1 MAYHHY
7 SCFFSINTKILAVII
22 RCFLLSAGKII
33 YTKTQLSSP
42 TLIVRNKME
51 STPES
56 TPVVEMHNIKKNFAA
71 VQALKGVDLVLHH
84 NEVLGLVGDN
94 AAGKSTLMKVLSG
107 AYIPDEG
114 EIFMEGQKIHLTD
127 PLHARRLGIEM
138 VYQDLALANNLDVTA
153 NVFLGRERVG
163 WHFGPFGVMN
173 SHQMEQESQRL
184 LGRLKIDIPSVRL
197 LVERLSGG
205 QRQAVAIARATAFNS
220 KVIIMDEPTAA
231 LSVAAI
237 SKVLDLVRELKAQGA
252 SIIIISHR
260 LEDVYSV
267 SDRMIILRQ
276 GRKVRDCL
284 VEGEIDEFREKVVA
298 YIIGARDDFAKVAV
312 NQSQPGESL

>member
-1 MAYHHY
+1 
-7 SCFFSINTKILAVII
+7 
-22 RCFLLSAGKII
+22 
-33 YTKTQLSSP
+33 
-42 TLIVRNKME
+42 ME
-51 STPES
+51 PMTEA
-56 TPVVEMHNIKKNFAA
+56 TPVVDMRNIRKNFAA
-71 VQALKGVDLVLHH
+71 VQALRGVDLVLHH

-114 EIFMEGQKIHLTD
+114 EILIEGEKVHMTD
-127 PLHARRLGIEM
+127 PLDARRLGIEM

-153 NVFLGRERVG
+153 NVFLGREAVSAELG
-163 WHFGPFGVMN
+163 LFSVMD
-173 SHQMEQESQRL
+173 SRQMEQEARRL

-252 SIIIISHR
+252 SIIVISHR
-260 LEDVYSV
+260 LEDIYQV
-267 SDRMIILRQ
+267 SDRMVVLRQ
-276 GRKVRDCL
+276 GRKVRDGPL
-284 VEGEIDEFREKVVA
+284 GDDLHEFRERVVA
-298 YIIGARDDFAKVAV
+298 YMIGARDDFADQVA
-312 NQSQPGESL
+312 G

>member
-1 MAYHHY
+1 MTEA
-7 SCFFSINTKILAVII
+7 
-22 RCFLLSAGKII
+22 
-33 YTKTQLSSP
+33 
-42 TLIVRNKME
+42 
-51 STPES
+51 
-56 TPVVEMHNIKKNFAA
+56 TPVVEMRNIRKSFAA
-71 VQALKGVDLVLHH
+71 VQALRGVDLVLQH

-107 AYIPDEG
+107 AYILDEG
-114 EIFMEGQKIHLTD
+114 EIFIEGQNAHLTD

-153 NVFLGRERVG
+153 NVFLGREAVSAELG
-163 WHFGPFGVMN
+163 LFSVMD
-173 SHQMEQESQRL
+173 SRRMEQEAQRL
-184 LGRLKIDIPSVRL
+184 VGRLKIAIPSVRL

-237 SKVLDLVRELKAQGA
+237 SQVLDLVRELKALGA

-260 LEDVYSV
+260 LEDVHSV
-267 SDRMIILRQ
+267 SDRLIVMRQ
-276 GRKVRDCL
+276 GRKVRDSR
-284 VEGEIDEFREKVVA
+284 VVPDIDEFREQVVA
-298 YIIGARDDFAKVAV
+298 YMIGARDDFADAVA
-312 NQSQPGESL
+312 G